1 MFQSY
6 LQLLR
11 DLFEKVFD
19 HAGGVVTFLDYLQAV
34 GMGILLL
41 LIIVVIIAGIIGLF
55 FFPYKGYGFFV
66 KNINQKL
73 SDAVENGSHEEITLL
88 EMPDHVHLLIDCNP
102 RFGIMECVKALKR
115 QSSHILRKEFPELN
129 SKLPTLWTRG
139 CFVSTV
145 GSVSLE
151 AVKRYIENQ
160 KGV

>member
-41 LIIVVIIAGIIGLF
+41 LIVAVIIAGIIGLF

-88 EMPDHVHLLIDCNP
+88 E
-102 RFGIMECVKALKR
+102 KLKR
-115 QSSHILRKEFPELN
+115 KRSIFYWTCLVIIYVPFAIPTVLYIIYLLTSIL
-129 SKLPTLWTRG
+129 
-139 CFVSTV
+139 
-145 GSVSLE
+145 
-151 AVKRYIENQ
+151 
-160 KGV
+160 

>member
-88 EMPDHVHLLIDCNP
+88 E
-102 RFGIMECVKALKR
+102 
-115 QSSHILRKEFPELN
+115 N
-129 SKLPTLWTRG
+129 SKRKRSIFYWTCLVVIYVPFAIPTVL
-139 CFVSTV
+139 
-145 GSVSLE
+145 
-151 AVKRYIENQ
+151 YIIYLLTSIL
-160 KGV
+160 

>member
-41 LIIVVIIAGIIGLF
+41 LIVVVIIAGIIGLF

-73 SDAVENGSHEEITLL
+73 SDAVENGSYEKITLL
-88 EMPDHVHLLIDCNP
+88 EKSKRKRSIFYWTCLVVVYVPFAIPTVLYIIYLLT
-102 RFGIMECVKALKR
+102 
-115 QSSHILRKEFPELN
+115 SIL
-129 SKLPTLWTRG
+129 
-139 CFVSTV
+139 
-145 GSVSLE
+145 
-151 AVKRYIENQ
+151 
-160 KGV
+160 

>member
-11 DLFEKVFD
+11 DLFEKVFH
-19 HAGGVVTFLDYLQAV
+19 HAGGEVTFLDYLQAV

-41 LIIVVIIAGIIGLF
+41 LIVAVIIAGIIGLF

-88 EMPDHVHLLIDCNP
+88 E
-102 RFGIMECVKALKR
+102 KLKR
-115 QSSHILRKEFPELN
+115 KRSIFYWTCLVVIYVPFAIPTVLYIIYLLTSIL
-129 SKLPTLWTRG
+129 
-139 CFVSTV
+139 
-145 GSVSLE
+145 
-151 AVKRYIENQ
+151 
-160 KGV
+160 